1 MRYAS
6 GYRRG
11 SVSGGRPAGKS
22 TGGGIGEKLFFA
34 LGLLAAGAVLA
45 LSVRG
50 AWDARTA
57 ERAKRV
63 ETADPGMY
71 RDVVAVMSS
80 AAETAVGIGTDGD
93 EALPADGFDTNP
105 PESVYDEIGAFFARL
120 LTGDAWGR

>member
-11 SVSGGRPAGKS
+11 SVSGGRPAGIR
-22 TGGGIGEKLFFA
+22 TGGGISEKLFFA
-34 LGLLAAGAVLA
+34 LGVLAAGTVLL

-57 ERAKRV
+57 ERA

-71 RDVVAVMSS
+71 RDVVAVMSR
-80 AAETAVGIGTDGD
+80 AAETAVGTDED
-93 EALPADGFDTNP
+93 EVLPADGFDTDP
-105 PESVYDEIGAFFARL
+105 PSSVYDEIGAFFARL